1 MERVAE
7 AGYKVSVSGTGA
19 DELFSGYF
27 DHHNAY
33 LAAMAVEAP
42 DRYAEALREWKE
54 FVAPIVRNPYL
65 KDQDLFVRRP
75 YCRDHI
81 YLDAEVFSGILVD
94 PFNEPFAEA
103 FYSEPLPIG
112 RAHV

>member
-1 MERVAE
+1 MRISDWSSDVC
-7 AGYKVSVSGTGA
+7 SS
-19 DELFSGYF
+19 DL
-27 DHHNAY
+27 HHNAY

-65 KDQDLFVRRP
+65 KDPDLFVRRP

-81 YLDAEVFSGILVD
+81 YLDAEVFSGIMVD
-94 PFNEPFAEA
+94 PFNEPLAEA
-103 FYSEPLPIG
+103 FYSEPLLRHRLAKELFTESAQIG
-112 RAHV
+112 KT